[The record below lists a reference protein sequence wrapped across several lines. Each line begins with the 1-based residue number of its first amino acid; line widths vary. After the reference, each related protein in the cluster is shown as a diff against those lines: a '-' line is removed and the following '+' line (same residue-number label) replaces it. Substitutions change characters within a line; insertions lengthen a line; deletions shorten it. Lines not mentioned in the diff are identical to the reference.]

1 MPKRDPIRAFFKV
14 GRRVVRTGLFPALL
28 CLFLPH
34 PHALAQANGTLQIH
48 FMNVGQGDG
57 AVLISPGGQI
67 VLFDSGV
74 RNNCDLPLAYL
85 QQLGVTEVRRESP
98 GNNGPASSA
107 AAPGG

>member
-1 MPKRDPIRAFFKV
+1 
-14 GRRVVRTGLFPALL
+14 
-28 CLFLPH
+28 
-34 PHALAQANGTLQIH
+34 
-48 FMNVGQGDG
+48 MNVGQGDG